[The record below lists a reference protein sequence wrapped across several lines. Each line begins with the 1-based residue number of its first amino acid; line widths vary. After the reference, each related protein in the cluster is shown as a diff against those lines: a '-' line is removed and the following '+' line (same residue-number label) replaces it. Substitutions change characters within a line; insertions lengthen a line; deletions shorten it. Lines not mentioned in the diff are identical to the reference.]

1 MDKIQGVLSALDVFA
16 SAPDKVSL
24 GNANSWLQ
32 DFQHSVNPLF
42 ALGPIL
48 QQ

>member
-1 MDKIQGVLSALDVFA
+1 MDTAQVVLSALEVFTR
-16 SAPDKVSL
+16 APDKVSL
-24 GNANSWLQ
+24 ENAITCLQ

-42 ALGPIL
+42 ALGPLL